1 MDLVTVRHPVSAAAE
16 AYRTLRT
23 NLMFS
28 SVDRPVSTLLVTS
41 PARPDEKSVV
51 LANLAVT
58 FAQGGHS
65 TILVDSDLRRP
76 AQHVIWGAGNERGL
90 TTMMLEESA
99 LADPPLVPTDVDG
112 LQLLPSGPLPPT
124 PADLLGGQRMGEII
138 GLLRARASYVL
149 FDSPPV
155 LAVTD
160 AALLGSQLDGVLLV
174 VRAGHTRR
182 EHAAR
187 AREALERVHVRIV
200 GAVLDNAPRAGVA
213 SSYAAAGQAGA

>member
-1 MDLVTVRHPVSAAAE
+1 MADKPLVTLAEPRSAAVE

-28 SVDRPVSTLLVTS
+28 SVEKPITTLLVTS
-41 PARPDEKSVV
+41 PAESEGKSTV

-58 FAQGGHS
+58 FAQAGHK
-65 TILVDSDLRRP
+65 TIIVDCDLRKP
-76 AQHVIWGAGNERGL
+76 AQHDIWKISNERGL
-90 TTMMLEESA
+90 TTMMLEAAA
-99 LADPPLVPTDVDG
+99 LANPPLASTAVEN
-112 LQLLPSGPLPPT
+112 LQVLPSGPLPPA
-124 PADLLGGQRMGEII
+124 PADLLGSQRMNEII
-138 GLLRARASYVL
+138 GLLKARANYIL

-160 AALLGSQLDGVLLV
+160 AALLGSKLDGVLLV

-187 AREALERVHVRIV
+187 AKEALERVHVRIV
-200 GAVLDNAPRAGVA
+200 GAVLSNAPRERAVG
-213 SSYAAAGQAGA
+213 YY

>member
-1 MDLVTVRHPVSAAAE
+1 MDLITIRDPRSAAAE

-28 SVDRPVSTLLVTS
+28 SVEKPVGTLLVTS
-41 PARPDEKSVV
+41 PARGEDKSVV
-51 LANLAVT
+51 LANLAVS

-65 TILVDSDLRRP
+65 SILVDSDLRRP
-76 AQHVIWGAGNERGL
+76 VQHETWGLNNERGL
-90 TTMMLEESA
+90 TTMMLEDAA
-99 LADPPLVPTDVDG
+99 LADPPLAESGVEG
-112 LQLLPSGPLPPT
+112 LQILPAGPLPPT
-124 PADLLGGQRMGEII
+124 PADLLGSQRMTEII
-138 GLLRARASYVL
+138 GLLRARASYVF

-174 VRAGHTRR
+174 IRAGHTRR

-187 AREALERVHVRIV
+187 AREALERVNVRIV
-200 GAVLDNAPRAGVA
+200 GAVLDNAPRE
-213 SSYAAAGQAGA
+213 SAATRYTAAT

>member
-1 MDLVTVRHPVSAAAE
+1 MPTTDLITLAEPRSAAAE

-28 SVDRPVSTLLVTS
+28 SVENPISTLVVTS
-41 PARPDEKSVV
+41 PAESEGKSLV

-58 FAQGGHS
+58 FAQSGHK

-76 AQHVIWGAGNERGL
+76 SQHTLWGVDNARGL
-90 TTMMLEESA
+90 TTMMLDDSA
-99 LADPPLVPTDVDG
+99 LAQPPLVSAGVDN
-112 LQLLPSGPLPPT
+112 LLLLPAGELPPT
-124 PADLLGGQRMGEII
+124 PADVLGSQRMIDII
-138 GLLRARASYVL
+138 GLLKARAHYVL

-155 LAVTD
+155 LAATD
-160 AALLGSQLDGVLLV
+160 AALLGSRLDGVLLV

-187 AREALERVHVRIV
+187 AREALERVHARIV
-200 GAVLDNAPRAGVA
+200 GAVLSNAPRERAGR
-213 SSYAAAGQAGA
+213 YYG

>member
-1 MDLVTVRHPVSAAAE
+1 MDLVTLRKPRSAAAE
-16 AYRTLRT
+16 AFRTLRT

-28 SVDRPVSTLLVTS
+28 SVEHPVSTLLVTS
-41 PARPDEKSVV
+41 PARGEDKSSV

-76 AQHVIWGAGNERGL
+76 AQHEIWGLDNGRGL
-90 TTMMLEESA
+90 TTMMLEDTA
-99 LADPPLVPTDVDG
+99 LAEPPLFATEIEG
-112 LQLLPSGPLPPT
+112 LNILPSGPLPPA
-124 PADLLGGQRMGEII
+124 PADLLGSQRMGEII
-138 GLLRARASYVL
+138 GLLRARASYIL

-160 AALLGSQLDGVLLV
+160 AALLGTQLDGVLLV
-174 VRAGHTRR
+174 IKAGHTRR

-187 AREALERVHVRIV
+187 ARGALERVNVRIV
-200 GAVLDNAPRAGVA
+200 GAVLDNAPRESAA
-213 SSYAAAGQAGA
+213 TRYADPT

>member
-1 MDLVTVRHPVSAAAE
+1 MADPKLITLAEPRTAAAE

-28 SVDRPVSTLLVTS
+28 SLQNPITTLLISS
-41 PARPDEKSVV
+41 PAEDDGKSTV

-58 FAQGGHS
+58 FAQGGHK

-76 AQHVIWGAGNERGL
+76 SQHEIWHISNERGL
-90 TTMMLEESA
+90 TTMMLDSA
-99 LADPPLVPTDVDG
+99 TLANPPLVDTSVEN
-112 LQLLPSGPLPPT
+112 LQILPAGSLPAA
-124 PADLLGGQRMGEII
+124 PADILGSSRMDEVI
-138 GLLRARASYVL
+138 GVLKARANYIL

-160 AALLGSQLDGVLLV
+160 AALLGSKLDGVLLV
-174 VRAGHTRR
+174 ARAGHTRR

-187 AREALERVHVRIV
+187 AKEALERVHVRIV
-200 GAVLDNAPRAGVA
+200 GAVLSNAPRER
-213 SSYAAAGQAGA
+213 SSNYYG

>member
-1 MDLVTVRHPVSAAAE
+1 MDLVTLRNPRSAAAE
-16 AYRTLRT
+16 AFRTLRT

-28 SVDRPVSTLLVTS
+28 SVEHPLATLLLTS
-41 PARPDEKSVV
+41 PAQGEDKSRV

-65 TILVDSDLRRP
+65 TILVDSDLHRP
-76 AQHVIWGAGNERGL
+76 AQHEIWQLDNSRGL
-90 TTMMLEESA
+90 TTMMLEDGA
-99 LADPPLVPTDVDG
+99 LAEPPLALTEIDG
-112 LQLLPSGPLPPT
+112 LQILPSGPLPPA
-124 PADLLGGQRMGEII
+124 PADLLGSRRMGEII
-138 GLLRARASYVL
+138 GLLRARASTIL

-174 VRAGHTRR
+174 IKAGHTRR

-187 AREALERVHVRIV
+187 AREALERVNVRIV
-200 GAVLDNAPRAGVA
+200 GAVLANAPRASTA
-213 SSYAAAGQAGA
+213 TRYADPA